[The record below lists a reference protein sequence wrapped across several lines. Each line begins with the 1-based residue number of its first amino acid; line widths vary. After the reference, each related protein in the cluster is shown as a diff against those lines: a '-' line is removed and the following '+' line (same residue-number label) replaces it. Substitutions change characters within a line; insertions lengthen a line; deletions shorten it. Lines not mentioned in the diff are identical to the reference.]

1 MDEEQEIEE
10 SIKSSKQKKGIEDTI
25 LNAEKVS
32 LSGRDIL
39 RLTDNDTKLLP
50 YEDLERYDSL
60 NQLIPYEGDTLT
72 LLYQTK
78 EDYGHWVVL
87 INRGDNNLEFYDPYG
102 VKPDEEL
109 KHSDFHLRLHRGQIT
124 PHLTALIDKDGYNI
138 QYNNKQLQR
147 YLSSVNTC
155 GRYTALRVKFKHL
168 SIPQFNALFLQNK
181 CYNPDFWVSALT
193 LFL

>member
-1 MDEEQEIEE
+1 MDEEQEIEKNIE
-10 SIKSSKQKKGIEDTI
+10 SSRQNKGIEDTI

-39 RLTDNDTKLLP
+39 RLTKNDTKLLP

-60 NQLIPYEGDTLT
+60 DQLIPFEGDSLT
-72 LLYQTK
+72 LLYQTT

-87 INRGDNNLEFYDPYG
+87 INRGSNKLEFYDPYG
-102 VKPDEEL
+102 LKPDEEL
-109 KHSDFHLRLHRGQIT
+109 KQSDFHLRQHGGEIQ
-124 PHLTALIDKDGYNI
+124 PHLTALLDKGGYEVV
-138 QYNNKQLQR
+138 YNDKRLQR
-147 YLSSVNTC
+147 FLKDINTC

-168 SIPQFNALFLQNK
+168 SIPQFNSLFLKNK
-181 CYNPDFWVSALT
+181 CYNADFWVSALT